1 MSFVNSSQ
9 NAIHIAVKL
18 KPFKIIPEMTRVVA
32 VATIRH
38 EIVLPITS
46 LLVDA
51 CFLSRKSQIL
61 SCK

>member
-1 MSFVNSSQ
+1 MSFVNSSP
-9 NAIHIAVKL
+9 NAIHIAIKL
-18 KPFKIIPEMTRVVA
+18 KSFKIIPEMTRVVA

-38 EIVLPITS
+38 EIVLYITS